1 MDLIH
6 LWLMLVGIVVILY
19 VVLDGFSLGVGMLFA
34 FSQDE
39 HQRDAMMNSIAP
51 VWDANQTW
59 IVFGGGALFAV
70 FPTIYTV
77 LFSALYIPLFTFLF
91 GLIFRGVAFEFRAN
105 TTNKTKWNRAFFIG
119 SVVAAFAQGVT
130 LGAYISGIKVTNGF
144 FSGGAF
150 DWLTPFNI
158 LVGLALMAGYTLLG
172 ACWLI
177 MKTEGPL
184 QAIAIVKAKQAAWAV
199 AAFMIVVSV
208 WTPVQ
213 HPGFIERWFSTPR
226 IYFIWIFPIIGVS
239 ALIFLFKSLNAQ
251 KERLPFFS
259 SLGLFLSAYLGLQSG
274 LYPYAVLPH
283 ITITQAA
290 AQHQTQ
296 VFTLWGVAFILPLV
310 LGYNIYCYWVFRGKV
325 QDDTAY
331 H

>member
-19 VVLDGFSLGVGMLFA
+19 VILDGFTLGVGILFS
-34 FSQDE
+34 FTQNED
-39 HQRDAMMNSIAP
+39 QRDAMMNSIAP

-77 LFSALYIPLFTFLF
+77 LFSALYIPLLTFLF

-105 TTNKTKWNRAFFIG
+105 AGNKTKWNHAFFAG
-119 SVVAAFAQGVT
+119 SAVAALAQGVT
-130 LGAYISGIKVTNGF
+130 LGAYISGIRVTEGV

-150 DWLTPFNI
+150 DWLTPFN
-158 LVGLALMAGYTLLG
+158 LMVGLALVAGYVLLG

-184 QAIAIVKAKQAAWAV
+184 QSAARAKAKKAAWIV
-199 AAFMIVVSV
+199 AAFMVMVSI
-208 WTPVQ
+208 WTLLQ
-213 HPGFIERWFSTPR
+213 HPDFVTRWLSVPR
-226 IYFIWIFPIIGVS
+226 VYFIWIFPIIGI
-239 ALIFLFKSLNAQ
+239 AAFFLLLKGIKAQ
-251 KERLPFFS
+251 NERMPFFC
-259 SLGLFLSAYLGLQSG
+259 SLGLFLSAYLGLQCG
-274 LYPYAVLPH
+274 LYPYAILPSV
-283 ITITQAA
+283 TIAQAA
-290 AQHQTQ
+290 AQQQTMA
-296 VFTLWGVAFILPLV
+296 FTLWGVVIILPVV
-310 LGYNIYCYWVFRGKV
+310 LGYTIYCYWVFRGKV
-325 QDDTAY
+325 QADTAY